1 MMSGDYM
8 RGFQILEAY
17 KSLTPTDLMKVSK
30 EFLNKENRSVVVI
43 KPLKREKQNHERV
56 YIFYPVGSLFAFGPW
71 NPKLYTSKIPLF

>member
-1 MMSGDYM
+1 M

-43 KPLKREKQNHERV
+43 KPLKKKNKIMRGF
-56 YIFYPVGSLFAFGPW
+56 IFFILWVPYFAFGPW